1 MGWLSGS
8 SDGIKRMAYTRLHMP
23 AALNRLFP
31 GDAFEQVMR
40 LDGKIFRD
48 VPGRKT
54 IQVELGGQS
63 MFVKQHFGVGWGEV
77 LKNLSSLRL
86 PVFSAATE
94 WRAIRRFGVIGIPTT
109 PAVAYG
115 ESGLNPVTRRSF
127 LMTQDL
133 GDIVSLEDFCRDWAS
148 QPPPLQLKRQLLA
161 EVARITRLLHE
172 HGMNHRDL
180 YLCHYCLDRSLLE
193 QGKIHIYL
201 IDLHRVGIHPRITQ
215 TARLKDLAAL
225 YFSVLDIG
233 LSNRDYLRFLR
244 LYRGTRLSR
253 TLHEEHGFWL
263 RVSER
268 ASMLYEKFH
277 GRRPTMPRLPAA
289 PSR

>member
-1 MGWLSGS
+1 MPESLS
-8 SDGIKRMAYTRLHMP
+8 
-23 AALNRLFP
+23 RLFA

-40 LDGKIFRD
+40 LDGRIFRN

-63 MFVKQHFGVGWGEV
+63 LFVKQHFGVGWGEV
-77 LKNLSSLRL
+77 LKNLSSLKL

-94 WRAIRRFGVIGIPTT
+94 WQAIQRFGEIGIPTT

-115 ESGLNPVTRRSF
+115 ERGLNPVGRRSF
-127 LMTQDL
+127 LVTQDL
-133 GDIVSLEDFCRDWAS
+133 GDIVSLEDFCRDWADE
-148 QPPPLQLKRQLLA
+148 PPPPGLKRQLLV

-180 YLCHYCLDRSLLE
+180 YLCHYCLDRKLME
-193 QGKIHIYL
+193 QGKVRIYL
-201 IDLHRVGIHPRITQ
+201 IDLHRVGIRPRIAE

-244 LYRGTRLSR
+244 LYRGAGLRRILR
-253 TLHEEHGFWL
+253 TERGFWQQ
-263 RVSER
+263 VSDR

-277 GRRPTMPRLPAA
+277 GRRPEMPRLPVGPAN
-289 PSR
+289 

>member
-1 MGWLSGS
+1 MPEALS
-8 SDGIKRMAYTRLHMP
+8 
-23 AALNRLFP
+23 RLFP
-31 GDAFEQVMR
+31 GDVFEQVMR
-40 LDGKIFRD
+40 LTGRIFRD

-54 IQVELGGQS
+54 IQVELNGQS
-63 MFVKQHFGVGWGEV
+63 LFVKQHFGVGWREV
-77 LKNLSSLRL
+77 FKNLSSLRL
-86 PVFSAATE
+86 PVFGAVTE
-94 WRAIRRFGVIGIPTT
+94 WQAIQRFGEIGIPTT

-115 ESGLNPVTRRSF
+115 ERGLNPVTRRSF

-148 QPPPLQLKRQLLA
+148 QAPLPKLKRQLLA

-180 YLCHYCLDRSLLE
+180 YLCHYCLDRNLLE
-193 QGKIHIYL
+193 QGKIRIYL
-201 IDLHRVGIHPRITQ
+201 IDLHRVGIRSGITE

-244 LYRGTRLSR
+244 LYRGARLSR
-253 TLHEEHGFWL
+253 LLRSERGFWQ
-263 RVSER
+263 RVSDR
-268 ASMLYEKFH
+268 ADMLYAKFH
-277 GRRPTMPRLPAA
+277 KRRPEMPSLPGGPAN
-289 PSR
+289 

>member
-1 MGWLSGS
+1 
-8 SDGIKRMAYTRLHMP
+8 MAYTRLDMP
-23 AALNRLFP
+23 AALSRLFAD
-31 GDAFEQVMR
+31 DAFEEVMR
-40 LDGKIFRD
+40 LKGKVFRD

-54 IQVELGGQS
+54 IQVELSGQS
-63 MFVKQHFGVGWGEV
+63 LFVKQHYGVGWSEV

-94 WRAIRRFGVIGIPTT
+94 WRAIRRFGEIGIPTT
-109 PAVAYG
+109 PAIAYG
-115 ESGLNPVTRRSF
+115 ERGLNLVTRRSF

-133 GDIVSLEDFCRDWAS
+133 GDIVSLEDFCRDWGS
-148 QPPPLQLKRQLLA
+148 QPPPLQLKRQVLA

-180 YLCHYCLDRSLLE
+180 YLCHYCLDRHLLE
-193 QGKIHIYL
+193 QGKIRIYL
-201 IDLHRVGIHPRITQ
+201 IDLHRVGIRPSITQ

-244 LYRGTRLSR
+244 LYRGQRLSR
-253 TLHEEHGFWL
+253 ILRNEQGFWR
-263 RVSER
+263 RVSDR
-268 ASMLYEKFH
+268 ADMLYTKFH
-277 GRRPTMPRLPAA
+277 KRRPEMPSLPGGPAN
-289 PSR
+289 